1 MFNVIKIKRR
11 LKYSY
16 IAAFAGFLF
25 GFDTIVISG
34 VDQKL
39 QELWNST
46 DLFHGLVVVG
56 MALWGT
62 VIGAIFGGLPTNYF
76 GRKKTLLWI
85 GYLYSIS
92 AIGSAI
98 CSDAVS
104 FAFFRFLGGVGIGI
118 STIAAPAY
126 ISEISASNERGKLVG
141 YYQLNI
147 VIGILSAFVSNFFLK
162 DLGDS
167 SWRFMIGIEAI
178 PAIIYTIMIF
188 YISQSPRWIFVN
200 GDISKSE
207 HIYEELFSIEEKKV
221 FLKEI
226 SETKN
231 EFQKN
236 DSIFKNKYRFILY
249 LAFMIAFFNQ
259 FSGINAFL
267 YYSPRIFQEGGLG
280 ENSAFLSSIGIGITN
295 LIFTIVGISL
305 IDKVGRK
312 VLMIIGS
319 IGYIISLTFI
329 FLSFLFSWVGIILP
343 MSLFLFIAAHAIGQG
358 SVIWV
363 YISEIFP
370 NHIRSSGQS
379 FGTSTHW
386 ILAALIPSMIPFL
399 FSNIGASY
407 VFLIFLLMM
416 IFQLIFVVF
425 SMPETK
431 GKSLETLSNEL
442 IKR

>member
-1 MFNVIKIKRR
+1 MSKNKRR
-11 LKYSY
+11 LNYSFT
-16 IAAFAGFLF
+16 AAFAGFIF

-39 QELWNST
+39 QDLWHST
-46 DLFHGLVVVG
+46 DLFHGLVVIG

-62 VIGAIFGGLPTNYF
+62 VIGAIFGGFPTNYF

-98 CSDAVS
+98 SSDPIT
-104 FAFFRFLGGVGIGI
+104 FAFFRFIGGVGIGI

-126 ISEISASNERGKLVG
+126 ISEISAPNERGKLVG

-147 VIGILSAFVSNFFLK
+147 VVGILFAFVSNFFLK
-162 DLGDS
+162 EFGES
-167 SWRFMIGIEAI
+167 SWRIMVGIEAI
-178 PAIIYTIMIF
+178 PAIIYTVMIM
-188 YISQSPRWIFVN
+188 YISQSPRWTYLN
-200 GDISKSE
+200 GYIAKSE
-207 HIYEELFSIEEKKV
+207 HIYEELFSNSEKEI
-221 FLKEI
+221 FIKEI

-231 EFQKN
+231 EFQK
-236 DSIFKNKYRFILY
+236 DESIFNIKYRFILY

-280 ENSAFLSSIGIGITN
+280 ENSAFLSSIGIGVTN
-295 LIFTIVGISL
+295 LIFTIIGISL

-312 VLMIIGS
+312 VLMIVGS
-319 IGYIISLTFI
+319 IGYIISLSFI
-329 FLSFLFSWVGIILP
+329 FLSFLLSWGGIILP
-343 MSLFLFIAAHAIGQG
+343 AALFLFIAAHAIGQG

-386 ILAALIPSMIPFL
+386 VLAALIPSMIPFL
-399 FSNIGASY
+399 FNKIGASY

-442 IKR
+442 LK

>member
-1 MFNVIKIKRR
+1 MNKIKRR
-11 LKYSY
+11 LRYSY
-16 IAAFAGFLF
+16 TAAFAGFIF

-39 QELWNST
+39 QDLWYST

-85 GYLYSIS
+85 GFLYSIS
-92 AIGSAI
+92 AIGSSI
-98 CSDAVS
+98 STDPIT
-104 FAFFRFLGGVGIGI
+104 FAFFRFIGGVGIGI

-126 ISEISASNERGKLVG
+126 ISEISAPNERGKLVG

-147 VIGILSAFVSNFFLK
+147 VVGILFAFVSNFFLK
-162 DLGDS
+162 EFGES
-167 SWRFMIGIEAI
+167 SWRIMVGIEAI
-178 PAIIYTIMIF
+178 PSVVYTVMII
-188 YISQSPRWIFVN
+188 YISQSPRWIYFN

-207 HIYEELFSIEEKKV
+207 HIYEKLFSSAEKEI

-226 SETKN
+226 SETKK
-231 EFQKN
+231 EFQKD
-236 DSIFKNKYRFILY
+236 DSIFNTKYRFILY

-280 ENSAFLSSIGIGITN
+280 ENSAFLSSIGIGVTN
-295 LIFTIVGISL
+295 LIFTIIGISL

-312 VLMIIGS
+312 ILMIIGS
-319 IGYIISLTFI
+319 VGYIISLTFI
-329 FLSFLFSWVGIILP
+329 FLSFLLSWGGIILP
-343 MSLFLFIAAHAIGQG
+343 ISLFLFIASHAIGQG

-386 ILAALIPSMIPFL
+386 VLAALIPSMIPLL
-399 FSNIGASY
+399 FSSIGASY

-416 IFQLIFVVF
+416 VFQLIFVIL

-442 IKR
+442 IK

>member
-1 MFNVIKIKRR
+1 MNKIKRR
-11 LKYSY
+11 LRYSCT
-16 IAAFAGFLF
+16 AAFAGFIF

-39 QELWNST
+39 QVLWNST
-46 DLFHGLVVVG
+46 DLFHGLVIVG

-62 VIGAIFGGLPTNYF
+62 VIGAIFGGLPTNYL

-92 AIGSAI
+92 AIGSSI
-98 CSDAVS
+98 STDPIT
-104 FAFFRFLGGVGIGI
+104 FAFFRFIGGVGIGI

-126 ISEISASNERGKLVG
+126 ISEISAPNERGKLVG

-147 VIGILSAFVSNFFLK
+147 VVGILFAFVSNFFLK
-162 DLGDS
+162 EFGES
-167 SWRFMIGIEAI
+167 SWRIMVGIEAI
-178 PAIIYTIMIF
+178 PSVVYTVMII
-188 YISQSPRWIFVN
+188 YISQSPRWIYFN

-207 HIYEELFSIEEKKV
+207 HIYEKLFSSAEKEI

-226 SETKN
+226 SETKK
-231 EFQKN
+231 EFQKD
-236 DSIFKNKYRFILY
+236 DSIFNTKYRFILY

-267 YYSPRIFQEGGLG
+267 YYSTRIFQEGGLG
-280 ENSAFLSSIGIGITN
+280 ENSAFLSSIGIGVTN
-295 LIFTIVGISL
+295 LIFTIIGISL

-312 VLMIIGS
+312 ILMIIGS
-319 IGYIISLTFI
+319 VGYIISLTFI
-329 FLSFLFSWVGIILP
+329 FLSFLLSWGGIILP
-343 MSLFLFIAAHAIGQG
+343 VALFLFIAAHAIGQG

-399 FSNIGASY
+399 FSKIGASY

-442 IKR
+442 LK

>member
-1 MFNVIKIKRR
+1 MNKIKRR
-11 LKYSY
+11 LRYSY
-16 IAAFAGFLF
+16 TAAFAGFIF

-39 QELWNST
+39 QDLWYST

-85 GYLYSIS
+85 GFLYSIS
-92 AIGSAI
+92 AIGSSI
-98 CSDAVS
+98 STDPIT
-104 FAFFRFLGGVGIGI
+104 FAFFRFIGGVGIGI

-126 ISEISASNERGKLVG
+126 ISEISAPNERGKLVG

-147 VIGILSAFVSNFFLK
+147 VVGILFAFVSNFFLK
-162 DLGDS
+162 EFGES
-167 SWRFMIGIEAI
+167 SWRIMVGIEAI
-178 PAIIYTIMIF
+178 PAIIYTVMIM
-188 YISQSPRWIFVN
+188 YISQSPRWTYLN
-200 GDISKSE
+200 GYIAKSE
-207 HIYEELFSIEEKKV
+207 HIYEELFSNSEKEI
-221 FLKEI
+221 FIKEI

-231 EFQKN
+231 EFQK
-236 DSIFKNKYRFILY
+236 DESIFNIKYRFILY

-280 ENSAFLSSIGIGITN
+280 ENSAFLSSIGIGVTN
-295 LIFTIVGISL
+295 LIFTIIGISL

-312 VLMIIGS
+312 ILMIIGS
-319 IGYIISLTFI
+319 VGYIISLTFI
-329 FLSFLFSWVGIILP
+329 FLSFLLSWGGIILP
-343 MSLFLFIAAHAIGQG
+343 ISLFLFIASHAIGQG

-386 ILAALIPSMIPFL
+386 VLAALIPSMIPLL
-399 FSNIGASY
+399 FSSIGASY

-416 IFQLIFVVF
+416 VFQLIFVIL

-442 IKR
+442 IK

>member
-1 MFNVIKIKRR
+1 MNKIKRR
-11 LKYSY
+11 LRYSY
-16 IAAFAGFLF
+16 TAAFAGFIF

-39 QELWNST
+39 QDLWYST

-85 GYLYSIS
+85 GFLYSIS
-92 AIGSAI
+92 AIGSSI
-98 CSDAVS
+98 STDPIT
-104 FAFFRFLGGVGIGI
+104 FAFFRFIGGVGIGI

-126 ISEISASNERGKLVG
+126 ISEISAPNERGKLVG

-147 VIGILSAFVSNFFLK
+147 VVGILFAFVSNFFLK
-162 DLGDS
+162 EFGES
-167 SWRFMIGIEAI
+167 SWRIMVGIEAI
-178 PAIIYTIMIF
+178 PSVVYTVMII
-188 YISQSPRWIFVN
+188 YISQSPRWIYFN
-200 GDISKSE
+200 GYISKSE
-207 HIYEELFSIEEKKV
+207 HIYEKLFSSAEKEI

-226 SETKN
+226 SETKK
-231 EFQKN
+231 EFQKD
-236 DSIFKNKYRFILY
+236 DSIFNTKYRFILY

-280 ENSAFLSSIGIGITN
+280 ENSAFLSSIGIGVTN
-295 LIFTIVGISL
+295 LIFTIIG

-312 VLMIIGS
+312 ILMIIGS
-319 IGYIISLTFI
+319 VGYIISLTFI
-329 FLSFLFSWVGIILP
+329 FLSFLLSWGGIILP
-343 MSLFLFIAAHAIGQG
+343 ISLFLFIASHAIGQG

-386 ILAALIPSMIPFL
+386 VLAALIPSMIPLL
-399 FSNIGASY
+399 FSSIGASY

-416 IFQLIFVVF
+416 VFQLIFVIL

-442 IKR
+442 IK

>member
-1 MFNVIKIKRR
+1 MSKNKRR
-11 LKYSY
+11 LNYSFT
-16 IAAFAGFLF
+16 AAFAGFIF

-39 QELWNST
+39 QDLWHST
-46 DLFHGLVVVG
+46 DLFHGLVVIG

-92 AIGSAI
+92 AVGSAI
-98 CSDAVS
+98 SSDPIT
-104 FAFFRFLGGVGIGI
+104 FAFFRFIGGVGIGI

-126 ISEISASNERGKLVG
+126 ISEISAPNERGKLVG

-147 VIGILSAFVSNFFLK
+147 VVGILFAFVSNFFLK
-162 DLGDS
+162 EFGES
-167 SWRFMIGIEAI
+167 SWRIMVGIEAI
-178 PAIIYTIMIF
+178 PAIIYTVMIT
-188 YISQSPRWIFVN
+188 YISKSPRWTYIN
-200 GDISKSE
+200 GHIAKSE
-207 HIYEELFSIEEKKV
+207 HIYEELFSSSEKEI
-221 FLKEI
+221 FIKEI

-231 EFQKN
+231 EFQK
-236 DSIFKNKYRFILY
+236 DESIFNIKYRFILY

-280 ENSAFLSSIGIGITN
+280 ENSAFLSSIGIGVTN
-295 LIFTIVGISL
+295 LIFTIIGISL

-312 VLMIIGS
+312 VLMIVGS
-319 IGYIISLTFI
+319 IGYIISLSFI
-329 FLSFLFSWVGIILP
+329 FLSFLLSWGGIILP
-343 MSLFLFIAAHAIGQG
+343 AALFLFIAAHAIGQG

-399 FSNIGASY
+399 FSKIGASY

-442 IKR
+442 LK

>member
-1 MFNVIKIKRR
+1 
-11 LKYSY
+11 
-16 IAAFAGFLF
+16 
-25 GFDTIVISG
+25 
-34 VDQKL
+34 
-39 QELWNST
+39 
-46 DLFHGLVVVG
+46 

-92 AIGSAI
+92 AVGSAI
-98 CSDAVS
+98 SSDPIT
-104 FAFFRFLGGVGIGI
+104 FAFFRFIGGVGIGI

-126 ISEISASNERGKLVG
+126 ISEISAPNERGKFVG

-147 VIGILSAFVSNFFLK
+147 VVGILFAFVSNFFLK
-162 DLGDS
+162 EFGES
-167 SWRFMIGIEAI
+167 SWRIMVGIEAI
-178 PAIIYTIMIF
+178 PAIIYTVMIM
-188 YISQSPRWIFVN
+188 YISQSPRWTYLN
-200 GDISKSE
+200 GYVAKSE
-207 HIYEELFSIEEKKV
+207 HIYEELFSSSEKEI
-221 FLKEI
+221 FIKEI

-231 EFQKN
+231 EFQK
-236 DSIFKNKYRFILY
+236 DESIFNIKYRFILY

-280 ENSAFLSSIGIGITN
+280 ENSAFLSSIGIGVIN
-295 LIFTIVGISL
+295 LIFTIIGISR

-312 VLMIIGS
+312 VLMVVGS
-319 IGYIISLTFI
+319 IGYIISLSFI
-329 FLSFLFSWVGIILP
+329 FLSFLLSWGGIILP
-343 MSLFLFIAAHAIGQG
+343 AALFLFIAAHAIGQG

-386 ILAALIPSMIPFL
+386 ILAALIPSMIPVL
-399 FSNIGASY
+399 FSKIGASY

-442 IKR
+442 LK

>member
-1 MFNVIKIKRR
+1 MFNVGKIKRR

-39 QELWNST
+39 QELWSSS

-76 GRKKTLLWI
+76 GRRKTLLWI

-92 AIGSAI
+92 AIGSAVCYDPI
-98 CSDAVS
+98 T

-126 ISEISASNERGKLVG
+126 ISEISSSNERGKLVG

-147 VIGILSAFVSNFFLK
+147 VIGILFAFVSNFFLK
-162 DLGDS
+162 ELGES
-167 SWRFMIGIEAI
+167 SWRFMVGVEAF

-188 YISQSPRWIFVN
+188 YISQSPRWIFLN

-207 HIYEELFSIEEKKV
+207 FIYEKLFSIKEKEI

-280 ENSAFLSSIGIGITN
+280 EKSAFLSSIGIGVIN
-295 LIFTIVGISL
+295 LIFTIIGVSL
-305 IDKVGRK
+305 IDKLGRK
-312 VLMIIGS
+312 ILMVIGS
-319 IGYIISLTFI
+319 IGYIISLTLI
-329 FLSFLFSWVGIILP
+329 SLSFILEWGGIVLP
-343 MSLFLFIAAHAIGQG
+343 IFLFLFIASHAIGQG
-358 SVIWV
+358 AIIWV

-370 NHIRSSGQS
+370 NHIRSYGQS
-379 FGTSTHW
+379 FGISTHW
-386 ILAALIPSMIPFL
+386 VLAAIIPSFVPFL
-399 FSNIGASY
+399 FGFVGPGL
-407 VFLIFLLMM
+407 VFAFFAFMM
-416 IFQLIFVVF
+416 VLQLIFTHF
-425 SMPETK
+425 IMPETR
-431 GKSLETLSNEL
+431 GVSLEEL
-442 IKR
+442 AKKLII

>member
-1 MFNVIKIKRR
+1 MNKIKRR
-11 LKYSY
+11 LRYSY
-16 IAAFAGFLF
+16 TAAFAGFIF

-39 QELWNST
+39 QDLWYST

-85 GYLYSIS
+85 GFLYSIS
-92 AIGSAI
+92 AIGSSI
-98 CSDAVS
+98 STDPIT
-104 FAFFRFLGGVGIGI
+104 FAFFRFIGGVGIGI

-126 ISEISASNERGKLVG
+126 ISEISAPNERGKLVG

-147 VIGILSAFVSNFFLK
+147 VVGILFAFVSNFFLK
-162 DLGDS
+162 EFGES
-167 SWRFMIGIEAI
+167 SWRIMVGIEAI
-178 PAIIYTIMIF
+178 PSVVYTVMII
-188 YISQSPRWIFVN
+188 YISQSPRWIYFN

-207 HIYEELFSIEEKKV
+207 HIYEKLFSSAEKEI

-226 SETKN
+226 SETKK
-231 EFQKN
+231 EFQKD
-236 DSIFKNKYRFILY
+236 DSIFNTKYRFILY

-280 ENSAFLSSIGIGITN
+280 ENSAFLSSIGIGVTN
-295 LIFTIVGISL
+295 LIFTIIGISL

-312 VLMIIGS
+312 ILMIIGS
-319 IGYIISLTFI
+319 VGYIISLTFI
-329 FLSFLFSWVGIILP
+329 FLSFLLSWGGIILP
-343 MSLFLFIAAHAIGQG
+343 ISLFLFIASHAIGQG
-358 SVIWV
+358 SIIWV

-386 ILAALIPSMIPFL
+386 VLAALIPSMIPLL
-399 FSNIGASY
+399 FSSIGASY

-416 IFQLIFVVF
+416 VFQLIFVIL

-442 IKR
+442 IK

>member
-1 MFNVIKIKRR
+1 MSKTKRR
-11 LKYSY
+11 LNYSFT
-16 IAAFAGFLF
+16 AAFAGFIF

-39 QELWNST
+39 QDLWHST
-46 DLFHGLVVVG
+46 DLFHGLVVIG

-92 AIGSAI
+92 AVGSAI
-98 CSDAVS
+98 SSDPIT
-104 FAFFRFLGGVGIGI
+104 FAFFRFIGGVGIGI

-126 ISEISASNERGKLVG
+126 ISEISAPNERGKLVG

-147 VIGILSAFVSNFFLK
+147 VVGILFAFVSNFFLK
-162 DLGDS
+162 EFGES
-167 SWRFMIGIEAI
+167 SWRIMVGIEAI
-178 PAIIYTIMIF
+178 PAIIYTIMIM
-188 YISQSPRWIFVN
+188 YISQSPRWTYLN
-200 GDISKSE
+200 GYIAKSE
-207 HIYEELFSIEEKKV
+207 HIYEELFSSSEKEI
-221 FLKEI
+221 FIKEI

-231 EFQKN
+231 EFQK
-236 DSIFKNKYRFILY
+236 DESIFNIKYRFILY

-280 ENSAFLSSIGIGITN
+280 ENSAFLRSIGIGVTN
-295 LIFTIVGISL
+295 LIFTIIGISL

-312 VLMIIGS
+312 VLMIVGS
-319 IGYIISLTFI
+319 IGYIISLSFI
-329 FLSFLFSWVGIILP
+329 FLSFLLSWGGIILP
-343 MSLFLFIAAHAIGQG
+343 AALFLFIAAHAIGQG

-386 ILAALIPSMIPFL
+386 VLAALIPSMIPFL
-399 FSNIGASY
+399 FSKIGASY

-442 IKR
+442 LK

>member
-1 MFNVIKIKRR
+1 
-11 LKYSY
+11 
-16 IAAFAGFLF
+16 
-25 GFDTIVISG
+25 
-34 VDQKL
+34 
-39 QELWNST
+39 
-46 DLFHGLVVVG
+46 
-56 MALWGT
+56 
-62 VIGAIFGGLPTNYF
+62 
-76 GRKKTLLWI
+76 
-85 GYLYSIS
+85 
-92 AIGSAI
+92 
-98 CSDAVS
+98 
-104 FAFFRFLGGVGIGI
+104 RFIGGVGIGI

-126 ISEISASNERGKLVG
+126 ISEISAPNERGKLVG

-147 VIGILSAFVSNFFLK
+147 VVGILFAFVSNFFLK
-162 DLGDS
+162 EFGES
-167 SWRFMIGIEAI
+167 SWRIMVGIEAI
-178 PAIIYTIMIF
+178 PAIIYTVMIM
-188 YISQSPRWIFVN
+188 YISQSPRWTYLN
-200 GDISKSE
+200 GYIAKSE
-207 HIYEELFSIEEKKV
+207 HIYEELFSSSEKEI
-221 FLKEI
+221 FIKEI

-231 EFQKN
+231 EFQK
-236 DSIFKNKYRFILY
+236 DESIFNIKYRFILY

-280 ENSAFLSSIGIGITN
+280 ENSAFLSSIGIGVTN

-312 VLMIIGS
+312 VLMIVGS
-319 IGYIISLTFI
+319 IGYIISLSFI
-329 FLSFLFSWVGIILP
+329 FLSFLLSWGGIILP
-343 MSLFLFIAAHAIGQG
+343 AALFLFIAAHAIGQG

-386 ILAALIPSMIPFL
+386 VLAALIPSMIPFL
-399 FSNIGASY
+399 FNKIGASY

-431 GKSLETLSNEL
+431 GKSLETLSNKL
-442 IKR
+442 LK

>member
-1 MFNVIKIKRR
+1 MSKNKRR
-11 LKYSY
+11 LNYSFT
-16 IAAFAGFLF
+16 AAFAGFIF

-39 QELWNST
+39 QDLWHST
-46 DLFHGLVVVG
+46 DLFHGLVVIG

-92 AIGSAI
+92 AVGSAI
-98 CSDAVS
+98 SSDPIT
-104 FAFFRFLGGVGIGI
+104 FAFFRFIGGVGIGI

-126 ISEISASNERGKLVG
+126 ISEISAPNERGKLVG

-147 VIGILSAFVSNFFLK
+147 VVGILFAFVSNFFLK
-162 DLGDS
+162 EFGES
-167 SWRFMIGIEAI
+167 SWRIMVGIEAI
-178 PAIIYTIMIF
+178 PAIIYTVMIM
-188 YISQSPRWIFVN
+188 YISQSPRWTYLN
-200 GDISKSE
+200 GYIAKSE
-207 HIYEELFSIEEKKV
+207 HIYEELFSNSEKEI
-221 FLKEI
+221 FIKEI

-231 EFQKN
+231 EFQK
-236 DSIFKNKYRFILY
+236 DESIFNIKYRFILY

-280 ENSAFLSSIGIGITN
+280 ENSAFLSSIGIGVTN
-295 LIFTIVGISL
+295 LIFTIIGISL

-312 VLMIIGS
+312 VLMIVGS
-319 IGYIISLTFI
+319 IGYIISLSFI
-329 FLSFLFSWVGIILP
+329 FLSFLLSWGGIILP
-343 MSLFLFIAAHAIGQG
+343 AALFLFIAAHAIGQG

-386 ILAALIPSMIPFL
+386 VLAALIPSMIPFL
-399 FSNIGASY
+399 FNKIGASY

-442 IKR
+442 LK

>member
-1 MFNVIKIKRR
+1 MSKNKRR
-11 LKYSY
+11 LNYSFT
-16 IAAFAGFLF
+16 AAFAGFIF

-39 QELWNST
+39 QDLWHST
-46 DLFHGLVVVG
+46 DLFHGLVVIG

-62 VIGAIFGGLPTNYF
+62 VIGAIFGGFPTNYF

-98 CSDAVS
+98 SSDPIT
-104 FAFFRFLGGVGIGI
+104 FAFFRFIGGIGIGI

-126 ISEISASNERGKLVG
+126 ISEISAPNERGKLVG

-147 VIGILSAFVSNFFLK
+147 VVGILFAFVSNFFLK
-162 DLGDS
+162 EFGES
-167 SWRFMIGIEAI
+167 SWRIMVGIEAI
-178 PAIIYTIMIF
+178 PAIIYTVMIM
-188 YISQSPRWIFVN
+188 YISQSPRWTYLN
-200 GDISKSE
+200 GYIAKSE
-207 HIYEELFSIEEKKV
+207 HIYEELFSNSEKEI
-221 FLKEI
+221 FIKEI

-231 EFQKN
+231 EFQK
-236 DSIFKNKYRFILY
+236 DESIFNIKYRFILY

-280 ENSAFLSSIGIGITN
+280 ENSAFLSSIGIGVTN
-295 LIFTIVGISL
+295 LIFTIIGISL

-312 VLMIIGS
+312 VLMIVGS
-319 IGYIISLTFI
+319 IGYIISLSFI
-329 FLSFLFSWVGIILP
+329 FLSFLLSWGGIILP
-343 MSLFLFIAAHAIGQG
+343 AALFLFIAAHAIGQG

-386 ILAALIPSMIPFL
+386 VLAALIPSMIPFL
-399 FSNIGASY
+399 FNKIGASY

-442 IKR
+442 LK

>member
-1 MFNVIKIKRR
+1 MSKNKRR
-11 LKYSY
+11 LNYSFT
-16 IAAFAGFLF
+16 AAFAGFIF

-39 QELWNST
+39 QDLWYST

-62 VIGAIFGGLPTNYF
+62 VIGAILGGLPTNYF

-92 AIGSAI
+92 AVGSAI
-98 CSDAVS
+98 SSDPIT
-104 FAFFRFLGGVGIGI
+104 FAFFRFIGGVGIGI

-126 ISEISASNERGKLVG
+126 ISEISAPNERGKLVG

-147 VIGILSAFVSNFFLK
+147 VVGILFAFVSNFFLK
-162 DLGDS
+162 EFGES
-167 SWRFMIGIEAI
+167 SWRIMVGIEAI
-178 PAIIYTIMIF
+178 PAIIYTVMIM
-188 YISQSPRWIFVN
+188 YISQSPRWTYLN
-200 GDISKSE
+200 GYIAKSE
-207 HIYEELFSIEEKKV
+207 HIYEELFSNSEKEI
-221 FLKEI
+221 FIKEI

-231 EFQKN
+231 EFQK
-236 DSIFKNKYRFILY
+236 DESIFNIKYRFILY

-280 ENSAFLSSIGIGITN
+280 ENSAFLSSIGIGVTN
-295 LIFTIVGISL
+295 LIFTIIGISL

-312 VLMIIGS
+312 VLMIVGS
-319 IGYIISLTFI
+319 IGYIISLSFI
-329 FLSFLFSWVGIILP
+329 FLSFLLSWGGIILP
-343 MSLFLFIAAHAIGQG
+343 AALFLFIAAHAIGQG

-386 ILAALIPSMIPFL
+386 VLAALIPSMIPFL
-399 FSNIGASY
+399 FNKIGASY

-442 IKR
+442 LK

>member
-1 MFNVIKIKRR
+1 MNKIKRR
-11 LKYSY
+11 LRYSY
-16 IAAFAGFLF
+16 TAAFAGFIF

-39 QELWNST
+39 QDLWYST

-85 GYLYSIS
+85 GFLYSIS
-92 AIGSAI
+92 AIGSSI
-98 CSDAVS
+98 STDPIT
-104 FAFFRFLGGVGIGI
+104 FAFFRFIGGVGIGI

-126 ISEISASNERGKLVG
+126 ISEISAPNERGKLVG

-147 VIGILSAFVSNFFLK
+147 VVGILFAFVSNFFLK
-162 DLGDS
+162 EFGES
-167 SWRFMIGIEAI
+167 SWRIMVGIEAI
-178 PAIIYTIMIF
+178 PSVVYTVMII
-188 YISQSPRWIFVN
+188 YISQSPRWIYFN

-207 HIYEELFSIEEKKV
+207 HIYEKLFSSAEKEI

-226 SETKN
+226 SETKK
-231 EFQKN
+231 EFQKD
-236 DSIFKNKYRFILY
+236 DSIFNTKYRFILY

-280 ENSAFLSSIGIGITN
+280 ENSAFLSSIGIGVTN
-295 LIFTIVGISL
+295 LIFTIIGISL

-312 VLMIIGS
+312 TLMIIGS

-329 FLSFLFSWVGIILP
+329 FLSFLLSWGGIILP
-343 MSLFLFIAAHAIGQG
+343 ISLFLFIASHAIGQG

-386 ILAALIPSMIPFL
+386 VLAALIPSMIPLL
-399 FSNIGASY
+399 FSSIGASY

-416 IFQLIFVVF
+416 VFQLIFVIL

-442 IKR
+442 IK